1 MKKNYFVFVALLIV
15 TMSSFAANPEHDFNY
30 KLFSDGES
38 IVITGFKNNLAVYDI
53 PSEIEGIPVSVVDI
67 EFLGFSDVPE
77 ILVKLPNGLK
87 HFSLTQI
94 YFRGTPLSHITVES
108 LPTTLEKCIILA
120 QGNRRNPES
129 FYISLKG
136 SIQQLNS
143 LTEIRIEYVDFEE
156 KSIIVRK
163 EWQKVQYHPIEAM
176 YSFSNTNIEE
186 VIFEDGLQIVDC
198 FERCLKLKKVTLP
211 ASVTKIGSDAF
222 IFCSQLSEIFIPE
235 SIEKI
240 DFSYGRQNFDGT
252 SIPLRMQVKLRK
264 LGYQGS
270 FGNQ

>member
-186 VIFEDGLQIVDC
+186 VIF
-198 FERCLKLKKVTLP
+198 
-211 ASVTKIGSDAF
+211 
-222 IFCSQLSEIFIPE
+222 
-235 SIEKI
+235 
-240 DFSYGRQNFDGT
+240 
-252 SIPLRMQVKLRK
+252 
-264 LGYQGS
+264 
-270 FGNQ
+270 